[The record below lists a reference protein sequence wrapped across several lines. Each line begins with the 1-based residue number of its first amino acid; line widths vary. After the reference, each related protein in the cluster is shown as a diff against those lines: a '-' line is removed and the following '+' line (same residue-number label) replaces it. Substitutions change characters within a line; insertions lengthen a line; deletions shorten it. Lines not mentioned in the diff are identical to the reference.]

1 MAKWKACRSCKA
13 LTTENK
19 CPICG
24 SDDLTY
30 NWEGIVAITDPLRSQ
45 LAKMLGHEK
54 VGMYALRVW

>member
-1 MAKWKACRSCKA
+1 MAKWRACRNCKA

-30 NWEGIVAITDPLRSQ
+30 NWEGIVAITDPLHSQ
-45 LAKMLGHEK
+45 VANMLGYKK
-54 VGMYALRVW
+54 VGIYALRIW